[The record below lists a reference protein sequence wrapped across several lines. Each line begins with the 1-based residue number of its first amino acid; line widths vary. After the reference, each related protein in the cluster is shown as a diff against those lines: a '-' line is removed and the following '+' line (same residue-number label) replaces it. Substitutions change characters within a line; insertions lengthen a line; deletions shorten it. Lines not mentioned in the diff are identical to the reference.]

1 MAIILSQRLTNDASC
16 PNLFS
21 LPIQIRLE
29 DGKPILKNVMTDA
42 INLPM
47 FDTFLQCYISL
58 VCYRLVATSLIVLVF
73 SFLNIQQV
81 GTVTEELG

>member
-1 MAIILSQRLTNDASC
+1 
-16 PNLFS
+16 
-21 LPIQIRLE
+21 
-29 DGKPILKNVMTDA
+29 MTDA

-47 FDTFLQCYISL
+47 FDTFLQCYIFL